1 VTCPTTT
8 RTAIQRNLDEKK
20 GSDEEEEKKSI
31 RIGIKEKM
39 RPEK

>member
-1 VTCPTTT
+1 M
-8 RTAIQRNLDEKK
+8 KK

-39 RPEK
+39 RPEKDGDDDV